1 MADNPKIGDKYR
13 SKNGMIGT
21 VENIR
26 GVARLVVRRANGS
39 ITQTINLKDIEL
51 SKFEKVEK

>member
-1 MADNPKIGDKYR
+1 MNIGDKY
-13 SKNGMIGT
+13 KNRNGLIGT

-26 GVARLVVRRANGS
+26 GVSRLVVRDRNNR
-39 ITQTINLKDIEL
+39 ITQTINLKEIDL